1 MSSYEGD
8 VGVRRRNP
16 YSDDHDEHF
25 GATGQTG
32 FHQAGKPIGYFA
44 ARKTPYAKKLVSKKL
59 LIFTFVLLPILFI
72 VNLVIILL
80 PVLYAIANHTL
91 NVSVMHIYSSNITDP
106 HNDYFP
112 LSLEGQVK
120 KAGVFPAHLYFRKPT
135 QVMWMTPPEAGEM
148 QEVQLGHF
156 DLDYIGVA
164 AGHGRIKQ
172 KTVFHIDNQEMFALF
187 TKYMITNEEFTW
199 RLYCP
204 DVHIEALSFIPTWSN
219 LKLTK
224 DVVFN
229 GIDNFKDVQIVDFQ
243 LPNAD
248 KDGGI
253 AFYATTMLRN
263 PSPFG
268 MQLGR
273 LEFDLYYKGLLLGP
287 AFSPNVNLTPSLNL
301 VNLQGRLLPYTNN
314 QTALNILG
322 ELMTRYINGEV
333 SPTQA
338 VGKSVTTSS
347 GVTPNWLQDGIKA
360 LTIEVPFKSPIPINP
375 IKSIVIKQF
384 NLTYSA
390 DSDPYAPTA
399 SSDSLSAEIG
409 LPFGFPLNIVSAK
422 NEIMLVDDKT
432 NTPMVVVDGVYSNS
446 ETQLDIVASGQTAGT
461 LYLTLKPSLMRL
473 PEQTDAARKEFQYFQ
488 KEFVFSGVDTKLFNG
503 SSTAVTDTPVG
514 RIVLDGI
521 KFSVQSGLLGLQG
534 LNHYPTTINGVDV
547 IGGTTE
553 GLKLAVNTTIINPSN
568 VNVQSG
574 NVTLLFL
581 NHDVIGNVFL
591 ENLNLVIGANNI
603 TAISTFSP
611 KVSPY
616 GYETLN
622 RYVSGQDTPVNIS
635 GFEGST
641 PIDSL
646 VPAFSAM
653 RINTTLGGLK
663 TQLVQQAS
671 LVVLNSTGITDDVA
685 HSIVSLNNPFSAG
698 LQITHISSNVTMH
711 GIFVAQIDT
720 DLDFSAA
727 GKAVT
732 PSPNIPLHLNLYP
745 PDMFALVRALAL
757 QAGEDVRPL
766 DGIVGIGGYTYSKT
780 TNANSD
786 RRPSKRSLADEE
798 VLAEEQPS
806 EPTNHTLVKRKTNM
820 YTGFNLPN
828 FVNRA
833 FSVASA
839 NLEIVSQTKI
849 GDYVSP
855 LTFSQQNVPMRTDET
870 LNLLL
875 PVLSKP
881 IVQKII
887 DGSNLVINTVVI
899 LNPTLNRFRTHMV
912 GSITNAGPFD
922 AVISFS
928 RGLQLSWNNQVL
940 GQIAMPNITLVA
952 DEGAQ
957 IDLEADFA
965 VANIDAL
972 TQFTKFLVTQPSFVW
987 EVSGEGIVVNALGFE
1002 TPGMTMSK
1010 TVILTGLNNLK
1021 NAVEVTTYDL
1031 PYNDPAGGI
1040 HLTAEAVIRNP
1051 SQVGV
1056 QLSRFGTTTW
1066 RNNTQL
1072 GPVAA
1077 DTEFILQP
1085 LSTTRLPLS
1094 GRMQHQDSTHD
1105 LATLSQTFTDVVHGK
1120 TIPIQI
1126 RGEYAGPSE
1135 VTWLNEGIKLLTI
1148 SSQLPA
1154 RHFSV
1159 IKGIQL
1165 NQMTL
1170 MFSEKNAWSPL
1181 TSSSNTEAPFYLPF
1195 NFPIDI
1201 TQAGGGFIQGY
1212 KGSDVA
1218 ILNIPMSPATTDVQ
1232 QRVMTVR
1239 FNNVPMQAYGGK
1251 HSQFSGF
1258 LADTTAQKSISFQL
1272 HGNANSVARTAAGVV
1287 TITDIPFGVT
1297 TSLDGLQNLN
1307 ARPVVTS
1314 NLDVKHGYKSYL
1326 LITLDASMY
1335 NPSHI
1340 TIGTGDVSFGLQYQ
1354 GRPIG
1359 TAQVSD
1365 LVLVPGVN
1373 NVATNV
1379 HYSPHGAANVAAGQN
1394 LLENYVQGIVST
1406 SKIIGSRDTT
1416 PIASL
1421 KEALS
1426 GIQLSTQI
1434 PPLHQLLIIEA
1445 KLVIPKN
1452 IAQTS
1457 LAQSSFRLKNPF
1469 TASINLLKVNA
1480 KASYQGIYLGVI
1492 DQNLSPP
1499 IRADGHTTITSRT
1512 LPLKM
1517 DLDPKHLIQ
1526 FVEKAAANTNTDLGP
1541 LTAQFNKVMAMSS
1554 TKTTVQPYPDS
1565 NPPNCHSGH
1574 QFDVFGAVLSL
1585 LKGLEVTL
1593 DIESTV
1599 KMDDYQTNLNFK
1611 QSPVP
1616 TDTDRTSLYLIGPI
1630 GAPIVQN
1637 IVNEATLS
1645 FSMTTITKL
1654 RDGGFHLDL
1663 QGQLLNTGPFDAQI
1677 EFPDGVKVT
1686 WQGQDI
1692 AKIALPPICAAADV
1706 GVPNLRTSGEL
1717 TITNQDGFTKFAT
1730 YILHN
1735 PDFTWTISSDKLRV
1749 RSLNIVFNDVKISK
1763 TLHFKAFNGLPGVK
1777 VTSFDIPGETSDS
1790 LKITTGT
1797 TIPSPATLSIDLE
1810 TTNFNIFFENQYV
1823 GPAHASNLFLK
1834 GLATT
1839 SSILNGFITR
1849 KNGNAEVQA
1858 TGKLFSQYLQGK
1870 NSQLSVK
1877 GVSVVTR
1884 ENGNKPVSWLTKA
1897 FKTLTLNVVL
1907 PGHIYRIVYAMT
1919 ISDLY
1924 MTMMQQSHTW
1934 APPTGSNQSM
1944 ATYANPLHFSLTP
1957 LKASLNAEM
1966 IYQNA
1971 VAAKLTLSMRNARAG
1986 TSHGPNDHQPLI
1998 ISWKNVPLIAQ
2009 DRSAFMALLADLLDT
2024 PRATFGV
2031 SGTAG
2036 LIGKMVIGNIPIDGI
2051 PFNVTTS
2058 MAGFNSFTGKAT
2070 LQRLDVKQGTPEYLD
2085 NTGKL
2090 VLTNPSN
2097 ITVQTTGI
2105 SLPSFYKNTYV
2116 GRSIMNNK
2124 IIVPGDNHFDTIV
2137 RFQPDSHNN
2146 SVALEM
2152 LTRYAQPQEGHG
2164 AVSIPYQTP
2173 VVIKGIA
2180 NANPPLTPFASLIPG
2195 MEKTYVESSV
2205 PGIAIRVLNQI
2216 DSYFDALTLFS
2227 APGFRPYI
2235 YIALT
2240 FRNDFPVPQTFL
2252 RIQSDAT
2259 MVGTYSPTIA
2269 SFTENHVTNCR
2280 IPAASATKVNPG
2292 FHKCDPIH
2300 NVLVPQ
2306 GLIASL
2312 PSVGKNLN
2320 VRNLVQ
2326 IRVDD
2331 NGYVADGFRYNE
2343 EDVLTTYS
2351 LAIGD
2356 LVLLNITSVTEL
2368 IEGLVNAL
2376 PKLPSSDVSKITDS
2390 FSKLGTEGII
2400 HLANSEWKQVI
2411 CALEKLPLSLIHTAD
2426 CSANTAAGKVA
2437 ASSASASSR
2446 SVASTASAASAA
2458 SAAAASSARARASP
2472 QSASSAAG
2480 QRSAANRDSGGSRG
2494 SGGGSSQ
2501 QARPSAQGQSGGSN
2515 NNGGGAASSSR
2526 SGGLLDNLFG

>member
-1 MSSYEGD
+1 MSSYEGGA
-8 VGVRRRNP
+8 VMRRRNP
-16 YSDDHDEHF
+16 FPDDHDEHF
-25 GATGQTG
+25 GAKGRTGY
-32 FHQAGKPIGYFA
+32 HEAGKPIGFFA

-59 LIFTFVLLPILFI
+59 LIFLFVLLPILFI
-72 VNLVIILL
+72 INLVIILL
-80 PVLYAIANHTL
+80 PVLYAVANHTL

-135 QVMWMTPPEAGEM
+135 QVFWMTPPEAGEM

-229 GIDNFKDVQIVDFQ
+229 GIDNFKDVEIVDFQ

-253 AFYATTMLRN
+253 AFYATTILKN

-273 LEFDLYYKGLLLGP
+273 LDFDLYYKGLLLGP
-287 AFSPNVNLTPSLNL
+287 AFSPSVNLTPSLNV
-301 VNLQGRLLPYTNN
+301 VNLQGRLTPYTNN

-322 ELMTRYINGEV
+322 ELMTQYINGEV

-347 GVTPNWLQDGIKA
+347 GITPNWLEEGIKA
-360 LTIEVPFKSPIPINP
+360 LTINVPFKSPIQINP
-375 IKSIVIKQF
+375 IKNIVIKQF
-384 NLTYSA
+384 NLTYLA
-390 DSDPYAPTA
+390 DSDPYGPTA
-399 SSDSLSAEIG
+399 SSDSLSAQIG

-422 NEIMLVDDKT
+422 NEITLVDDKT
-432 NTPMVVVDGVYSNS
+432 NTPMAVVDGVYSNS

-461 LYLTLKPSLMRL
+461 LYLTLRPSLMRL

-488 KEFVFSGVDTKLFNG
+488 KEFVFSGIDTKLFNG
-503 SSTAVTDTPVG
+503 SSVAVTDTPVG
-514 RIVLDGI
+514 RIVLNGI
-521 KFSVQSGLLGLQG
+521 KFSVKSGLLGLQG

-547 IGGTTE
+547 IGGTSD
-553 GLKLAVNTTIINPSN
+553 GLKLSVNTTIINPSN

-581 NHDVIGNVFL
+581 NHDVIGNVYL
-591 ENLNLVIGANNI
+591 ENLNLVIGENNV

-622 RYVSGQDTPVNIS
+622 RYVSGLDTPVNIS

-653 RINTTLGGLK
+653 RLNSTLGGLR
-663 TQLVQQAS
+663 TELVQQAS
-671 LVVLNSTGITDDVA
+671 LVVLNSTGITSDVA
-685 HSIVSLNNPFSAG
+685 HSIVNLNNPFTSG

-727 GKAVT
+727 GKSVT
-732 PSPNIPLHLNLYP
+732 ASPNIPLHLNLYP
-745 PDMFALVRALAL
+745 PDMFALLRALAL

-766 DGIVGIGGYTYSKT
+766 DGIVSIGGYTYSPT
-780 TNANSD
+780 TSANSD
-786 RRPSKRSLADEE
+786 RRPSKRSLHEE
-798 VLAEEQPS
+798 LLAERGLPD
-806 EPTNHTLVKRKTNM
+806 EPATHTLEKRKTNM

-828 FVNRA
+828 FVTKA

-849 GDYVSP
+849 GDYATP

-875 PVLSKP
+875 PVLAKP

-887 DGSNLVINTVVI
+887 DGSNLMINTVVI
-899 LNPTLNRFRTHMV
+899 LNPTLKQFRTHMV
-912 GSITNAGPFD
+912 GAITNAGPFD
-922 AVISFS
+922 AVISFPQ
-928 RGLQLSWNNQVL
+928 GLQLSWNNRVL

-952 DEGAQ
+952 EEGAQ

-965 VANIDAL
+965 VASVDAL
-972 TQFTKFLVTQPSFVW
+972 TEFTKFLVTQQSFVW
-987 EVSGEGIVVNALGFE
+987 EVSGEGITVSAIGFD
-1002 TPGMTMSK
+1002 TTGLTMSK

-1040 HLTAEAVIRNP
+1040 HLTAESVIHNP
-1051 SQVGV
+1051 SQIGI
-1056 QLSRFGTTTW
+1056 QLSRFGTTAW
-1066 RNNTQL
+1066 RNNTEL

-1077 DTEFILQP
+1077 DSAFTLQP

-1094 GRMQHQDSTHD
+1094 GRLQHQDSTHG

-1126 RGEYAGPSE
+1126 RGDYAGPSE

-1148 SSQLPA
+1148 SSHLPA

-1165 NQMTL
+1165 HQMTL
-1170 MFSEKNAWSPL
+1170 MFSVKNAWSP
-1181 TSSSNTEAPFYLPF
+1181 TASSSNTEAPFYLPF
-1195 NFPIDI
+1195 AFPIDI

-1212 KGSDVA
+1212 KGTDVA
-1218 ILNIPMSPATTDVQ
+1218 LLNIPMSPATTDVE
-1232 QRVMTVR
+1232 QRVMSLK
-1239 FNNVPMQAYGGK
+1239 FSNVPMKAYSNK
-1251 HSQFSGF
+1251 HSQFSRF
-1258 LADTTAQKSISFQL
+1258 LADTTAQKSVSFRL
-1272 HGNANSVARTAAGVV
+1272 HGNADSIARTAAGVV
-1287 TITDIPFGVT
+1287 TITDIPFDVT
-1297 TSLDGLQNLN
+1297 TSLAGLQNLN

-1326 LITLDASMY
+1326 LITLVASMY
-1335 NPSHI
+1335 NPSPI
-1340 TIGTGDVSFGLQYQ
+1340 TIGTGDVSFSLQYK
-1354 GRPIG
+1354 GRSIG
-1359 TAQVSD
+1359 TAEVSD

-1373 NVATNV
+1373 KVSTNV

-1394 LLENYVQGIVST
+1394 LLENYVQGIEST
-1406 SKIIGSRDTT
+1406 STIIGSRDTT

-1457 LAQSSFRLKNPF
+1457 TAQASFQLRNPF
-1469 TASINLLKVNA
+1469 TASINLVKVNA
-1480 KASYQGIYLGVI
+1480 KAYYEGIYLGVI
-1492 DQNLSPP
+1492 DQTLSPQ
-1499 IRADGHTTITSRT
+1499 IHAGGHTTITSRT

-1541 LTAQFNKVMAMSS
+1541 LTEQFNKVMAMSS
-1554 TKTTVQPYPDS
+1554 TKTTVEPYPDS
-1565 NPPNCHSGH
+1565 NPPNCHSGN
-1574 QFDVFGAVLSL
+1574 QFDVFGAVMSL
-1585 LKGLEVTL
+1585 LKGLKVTL
-1593 DIESTV
+1593 DIQSTV
-1599 KMDDYQTNLNFK
+1599 KLDDYQTNLNFQ

-1616 TDTDRTSLYLIGPI
+1616 TDTDRTALYLIGPI

-1637 IVNEATLS
+1637 LVDQATLS
-1645 FSMTTITKL
+1645 FTMTNITKL

-1677 EFPDGVKVT
+1677 EFPEGVKVT

-1692 AKIALPPICAAADV
+1692 AKISLPPICAAANA
-1706 GVPNLRTSGEL
+1706 GVPNLRTTGEL
-1717 TITNQDGFTKFAT
+1717 TITNQAGFTKFST

-1735 PDFTWTISSDKLRV
+1735 SDFTWTISTNKLRV
-1749 RSLNIVFNDVKISK
+1749 RALNIVFNNVKISK
-1763 TLHFKAFNGLPGVK
+1763 TLHFKAFNGLPGVNI
-1777 VTSFDIPGETSDS
+1777 TSFDIPGETSNS

-1797 TIPSPATLSIDLE
+1797 SIPSPATLSIDLE
-1810 TTNFNIFFENQYV
+1810 TANFDIYFDNQYV
-1823 GPAHASNLFLK
+1823 GPAHSTSLFLK
-1834 GLATT
+1834 GQATT
-1839 SSILNGFITR
+1839 SSLLHGFITH
-1849 KNGNAEVQA
+1849 KSGNAEVQA

-1884 ENGNKPVSWLTKA
+1884 ENGNKPVSWLSKA

-1907 PGHIYRIVYAMT
+1907 PGHIYRIVYAIT
-1919 ISDLY
+1919 ISDLFL
-1924 MTMMQQSHTW
+1924 TMMQQSHTW
-1934 APPTGSNQSM
+1934 APPTGSNQSV
-1944 ATYANPLHFSLTP
+1944 ATYANPLHFTLTP
-1957 LKASLNAEM
+1957 LQASLDAKM

-1971 VAAKLTLSMRNARAG
+1971 VAATLNLPMRNARAG

-1998 ISWKNVPLIAQ
+1998 VSWKSVPLVAQ
-2009 DRSAFMALLADLLDT
+2009 DRSAFMALLVKLLDT
-2024 PRATFGV
+2024 SRASFGI
-2031 SGTAG
+2031 SGTAS
-2036 LIGKMVIGNIPIDGI
+2036 LVGKMVIGNIPIHGI

-2058 MAGFNSFTGKAT
+2058 MAGFDSFTGNAT
-2070 LQRLDVKQGTPEYLD
+2070 LKRLDVKHGTPQYLD
-2085 NTGKL
+2085 NTGML

-2097 ITVQTTGI
+2097 ITVHTTGI
-2105 SLPSFYKNTYV
+2105 SLPVFYQNTYI

-2124 IIVPGDNHFDTIV
+2124 IIVPGENFFDTIV

-2152 LTRYAQPQEGHG
+2152 LTRYAQPQPGHG

-2173 VVIKGIA
+2173 VVIRGTA
-2180 NANPPLTPFASLIPG
+2180 NADPPLTPFASLVPG
-2195 MEKTYVESSV
+2195 MEKAYVESSV

-2216 DSYFDALTLFS
+2216 DSFFDVLTLFS

-2235 YIALT
+2235 YIQLT
-2240 FRNDFPVPQTFL
+2240 FRNDFPVPQTFK
-2252 RIQSDAT
+2252 RIQCDAT
-2259 MVGTYSPTIA
+2259 MAGTTTPVIA

-2280 IPAASATKVNPG
+2280 IPGATATKVNPG
-2292 FHKCDPIH
+2292 FHKCDKIY

-2306 GLIASL
+2306 GLIASA
-2312 PSVGKNLN
+2312 PSIGKNLN
-2320 VRNLVQ
+2320 VNNLVQ
-2326 IRVDD
+2326 IMVDD

-2343 EDVLTTYS
+2343 EDVLTTYALS
-2351 LAIGD
+2351 IGNTV
-2356 LVLLNITSVTEL
+2356 LVNITTVLDL
-2368 IEGLVNAL
+2368 INGILDTL
-2376 PKLPSSDVSKITDS
+2376 PKLPSTEVSKITDS

-2400 HLANSEWKQVI
+2400 QLANTEWKQVI

-2426 CSANTAAGKVA
+2426 CSSNTAAGKIA
-2437 ASSASASSR
+2437 ASVFVSSSEQCKSNSFAAKWLERSRSSQRRQLLSASKNV
-2446 SVASTASAASAA
+2446 SVT
-2458 SAAAASSARARASP
+2458 
-2472 QSASSAAG
+2472 
-2480 QRSAANRDSGGSRG
+2480 
-2494 SGGGSSQ
+2494 
-2501 QARPSAQGQSGGSN
+2501 RPIKWV
-2515 NNGGGAASSSR
+2515 
-2526 SGGLLDNLFG
+2526 